1 MQDKILSMIGMCRRA
16 GRMAAG
22 SRAAEDAV
30 KSRKARLVIFAEDT
44 KGGTKEALL
53 RQCDQYHV
61 PHIEYGTKDTLGRI
75 TGYGECACCAVTD
88 EGLADS
94 IRELYGSRKEER
106 KPHGEDEDQ

>member
-16 GRMAAG
+16 GRIAAG

-53 RQCDQYHV
+53 KQCDQYHV
-61 PHIEYGTKDTLGRI
+61 PHI
-75 TGYGECACCAVTD
+75 ACCAVTD
-88 EGLADS
+88 EGLAES
-94 IRELYGSRKEER
+94 IKGLFGSRKEER
-106 KPHGEDEDQ
+106 KPHGENEDQ